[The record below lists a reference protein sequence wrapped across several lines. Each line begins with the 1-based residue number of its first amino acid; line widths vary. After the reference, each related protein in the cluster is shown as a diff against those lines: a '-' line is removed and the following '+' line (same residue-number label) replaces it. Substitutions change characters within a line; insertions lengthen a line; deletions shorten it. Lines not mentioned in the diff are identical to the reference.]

1 MSTLVKGTA
10 YRALTFGTVV
20 NRPGALIPQS
30 TTATIFT
37 VSGGRVLVTGLTGLI
52 TVAGSATDPL
62 LKIVST
68 PTVGS
73 TGDMTTAV
81 ATFTTSAIGGI
92 LTVDGSPTVAMVY
105 SQGAGTVLDARAI
118 VVPAGAIRLTAGAS
132 NATLAI
138 QWTLLYV
145 PLDDGASVA
154 AA

>member
-1 MSTLVKGTA
+1 MASGIAGKSQRTLNFGARVD
-10 YRALTFGTVV
+10 RA
-20 NRPGALIPQS
+20 GALVPQ
-30 TTATIFT
+30 TATSSIFT
-37 VSGGRVLVTGLTGLI
+37 VTGGRVLITGLTGLI

-62 LKIVST
+62 MKIVST

-73 TGDMTTAV
+73 TGDVTTAV

-92 LTVDGSPTVAMVY
+92 LSVDGSPTAAMVY
-105 SQGAGTVLDARAI
+105 SQGAGAVLDAKAI
-118 VVPAGAIRLTAGAS
+118 VIPAGAIRLTCGAS
-132 NATLAI
+132 NATLQV

>member
-1 MSTLVKGTA
+1 MSAGVAGKSQ
-10 YRALTFGTVV
+10 RVINFGQRID
-20 NRPGALIPQS
+20 RPGALVPQ
-30 TTATIFT
+30 TATVSIFT
-37 VSGGRVLVTGLTGLI
+37 VTGGRVLVTGITGLI

-62 LKIVST
+62 MKIVST

-73 TGDMTTAV
+73 TGDMTAAV

-92 LTVDGSPTVAMVY
+92 LSVDGLPTAAMVY
-105 SQGAGTVLDARAI
+105 SQGAGTLLDAKAI
-118 VVPAGAIRLTAGAS
+118 VVPAGAIRVTCGAS
-132 NATLAI
+132 NATLQV